1 MTLIISKKSY
11 EKLLNNQSSNILR
24 AFLGLESHYVVRELF
39 KSHCME
45 FTVFSQ
51 LTYDEKE
58 KLKNELCNVLVD
70 KKRYEQ
76 VMHIRNNN
84 APIKNMRK
92 NIDSSF
98 CPRDKNLVS
107 NMKIIL
113 PDSFNEDFF
122 FLNCQLE

>member
-1 MTLIISKKSY
+1 M
-11 EKLLNNQSSNILR
+11 N
-24 AFLGLESHYVVRELF
+24 YV
-39 KSHCME
+39 
-45 FTVFSQ
+45 
-51 LTYDEKE
+51 TY
-58 KLKNELCNVLVD
+58 LVD

-98 CPRDKNLVS
+98 CSRDKNLVS

-122 FLNCQLE
+122 FSNCQLE

>member
-1 MTLIISKKSY
+1 
-11 EKLLNNQSSNILR
+11 
-24 AFLGLESHYVVRELF
+24 
-39 KSHCME
+39 
-45 FTVFSQ
+45 
-51 LTYDEKE
+51 
-58 KLKNELCNVLVD
+58 
-70 KKRYEQ
+70 
-76 VMHIRNNN
+76 MHIRNNN

-98 CPRDKNLVS
+98 CLRDKNLVS